1 MPADATP
8 PREIARKPRR
18 VFALGEV
25 HSLLSSN
32 VFRNR
37 QEMSEFVGF
46 GLDDVELL
54 TAAQIR
60 LTEQLFCEWHT
71 PVENFVYRYL
81 NQ

>member
-1 MPADATP
+1 
-8 PREIARKPRR
+8 